1 MDAFGD
7 YDSVATARALRV
19 MLAFEDSGAAL
30 SGVVPDGDAGCD
42 REALAR
48 ALEGHESLRE
58 LGDKEL
64 SALLGEAGR
73 FVDDERRVARVARR
87 GSRTSASGS
96 ARLAARLH
104 LAEAPAAAPGPAP
117 GLVPEGEAPPPS
129 PSAVSPD
136 AAATAIAACWRE
148 ARPRRQR
155 RRHRGG
161 GVSAVARPL
170 RAGRREKRRIRRDRI
185 TRETEVSRERHKR
198 LGALQAELER
208 LKKTPAELASTYEA
222 VHARRRE
229 ARLKRW
235 REEEE
240 EALKPRRGSAR
251 PTSSSAAI
259 LDYRRAVKAGTVGAT
274 IADALEIYRR
284 GPNSGAPL
292 ADDPT
297 PEDNARR
304 IQEIRD
310 KILVKVR
317 NKRNFL
323 DPAAVDDK
331 RGVPEFPF
339 GKPMTW
345 KKKPIKRRAMVGSIL
360 KAAQEAEDRGE
371 DGDAA
376 AKKAAEDF
384 IQSHGGYG
392 GGDYPKSAFETPAA
406 KRKSEA
412 ATKDYT
418 PGACQRA
425 CTVDEDGEVK
435 TTYAEKSFAGHHG
448 ARRKYEEYFAA
459 KERARNS
466 SPRTTRPPQ
475 RAELRALRKRHLD
488 RAMML
493 AKKMANPP
501 KIERDKDIDF
511 GEPEPGSDDPAGWWR
526 LPPPG
531 EDRDKALKAHANT
544 VRAMEGKD
552 EWWRVRLPEDAC
564 GPPIDIR
571 DVCPPL
577 CANQIFNPTSISLV
591 DLHTGPP
598 NVPWPFPSK
607 FLKNL
612 PPEKCE
618 KPMDEYEASLWWY
631 AWCRK
636 GLAASMEGRKG
647 EKIKQRPRPR
657 ASAPRARVWT
667 PTASPPPSPRRP
679 PTRRTGPTR
688 RCGSSTRTAAALEMC
703 KRARRAPEDRA
714 RRRQERRA
722 EVDRMKDDM
731 IKEVYRLAA
740 LKNAPGNVAAAR
752 EADEACRAGKATKI
766 QAFYRGARAR
776 AAAEAQR
783 RDAKV
788 FGALETLVSELGG
801 GPAASADFGKA
812 ASRLST
818 VFAAARASA
827 SPESASRRG
836 DGRTVAFAPSPARSP
851 GEAPK
856 TPVTIP
862 KLDFGV
868 PLDMAQALAPA
879 GPDESASAD
888 GVPEAKAATPSP
900 RSFSLFGDDAAPA
913 TGDEESVDD
922 LIAAARRRSQGGF
935 EGLLG

>member
-1 MDAFGD
+1 MVAAHD
-7 YDSVATARALRV
+7 ATA
-19 MLAFEDSGAAL
+19 
-30 SGVVPDGDAGCD
+30 
-42 REALAR
+42 
-48 ALEGHESLRE
+48 
-58 LGDKEL
+58 
-64 SALLGEAGR
+64 
-73 FVDDERRVARVARR
+73 
-87 GSRTSASGS
+87 
-96 ARLAARLH
+96 
-104 LAEAPAAAPGPAP
+104 
-117 GLVPEGEAPPPS
+117 
-129 PSAVSPD
+129 
-136 AAATAIAACWRE
+136 
-148 ARPRRQR
+148 
-155 RRHRGG
+155 
-161 GVSAVARPL
+161 
-170 RAGRREKRRIRRDRI
+170 
-185 TRETEVSRERHKR
+185 
-198 LGALQAELER
+198 
-208 LKKTPAELASTYEA
+208 
-222 VHARRRE
+222 
-229 ARLKRW
+229 
-235 REEEE
+235 
-240 EALKPRRGSAR
+240 
-251 PTSSSAAI
+251 
-259 LDYRRAVKAGTVGAT
+259 
-274 IADALEIYRR
+274 
-284 GPNSGAPL
+284 
-292 ADDPT
+292 
-297 PEDNARR
+297 
-304 IQEIRD
+304 
-310 KILVKVR
+310 
-317 NKRNFL
+317 
-323 DPAAVDDK
+323 
-331 RGVPEFPF
+331 
-339 GKPMTW
+339 
-345 KKKPIKRRAMVGSIL
+345 
-360 KAAQEAEDRGE
+360 
-371 DGDAA
+371 
-376 AKKAAEDF
+376 
-384 IQSHGGYG
+384 
-392 GGDYPKSAFETPAA
+392 
-406 KRKSEA
+406 
-412 ATKDYT
+412 
-418 PGACQRA
+418 
-425 CTVDEDGEVK
+425 
-435 TTYAEKSFAGHHG
+435 
-448 ARRKYEEYFAA
+448 
-459 KERARNS
+459 
-466 SPRTTRPPQ
+466 PQ

-571 DVCPPL
+571 DVCPP
-577 CANQIFNPTSISLV
+577 
-591 DLHTGPP
+591 

-647 EKIKQRPRPR
+647 EKIKHASEAARIR
-657 ASAPRARVWT
+657 AEGEGLDADGV
-667 PTASPPPSPRRP
+667 
-679 PTRRTGPTR
+679 
-688 RCGSSTRTAAALEMC
+688 AAAVAAAAADAANRTDEEMRLFDQDGERLLEMC
-703 KRARRAPEDRA
+703 KLGPAG
-714 RRRQERRA
+714 RRQIALDGVKERRA

-731 IKEVYRLAA
+731 IKEVHRLAA

-766 QAFYRGARAR
+766 QAFYRGSRAR

-818 VFAAARASA
+818 VFAAARASRPKEKPKKKPPA
-827 SPESASRRG
+827 GSGAVAARAPPETPLLSTRISRKLRESRESASRRG

-879 GPDESASAD
+879 ALDESASAD

-913 TGDEESVDD
+913 GGDEESVDD
-922 LIAAARRRSQGGF
+922 LIARAAALRESAVASGELKPRAPEEPAKPEEAAEKPAAPEEPAAPSAPEPPAEPEPAKAASPPKKPGPIGGAEPSTPARPAPADELTFESAGTARSRRSQG
-935 EGLLG
+935 